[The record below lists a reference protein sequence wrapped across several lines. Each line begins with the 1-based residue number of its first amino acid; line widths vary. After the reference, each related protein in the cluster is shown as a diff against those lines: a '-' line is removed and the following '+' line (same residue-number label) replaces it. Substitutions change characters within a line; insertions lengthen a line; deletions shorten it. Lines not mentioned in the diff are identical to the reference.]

1 MIKAFQNGEDIH
13 ASTASKLFDVPLDE
27 VTKTQRSQAK
37 TVNFGILYGQGA
49 FGLAEQTGL
58 SRKEAKEMIESYF
71 ETYPKLKKY
80 MADQVL
86 KAKEMGYTLDDL
98 VGPDAKPAGISD
110 KSRAGSVPGP
120 AKYRSKD
127 DPSLTWS
134 GRGRPPR
141 WIKEAQESG
150 IDLETLSVDTEE

>member
-1 MIKAFQNGEDIH
+1 MTTYDLKSMSMQE
-13 ASTASKLFDVPLDE
+13 L
-27 VTKTQRSQAK
+27 KTLQKKIDR
-37 TVNFGILYGQGA
+37 
-49 FGLAEQTGL
+49 EMTGRDKRQ
-58 SRKEAKEMIESYF
+58 RKEAFAAVKE
-71 ETYPKLKKY
+71 
-80 MADQVL
+80 
-86 KAKEMGYTLDDL
+86 KAKELGYSLDDL

-110 KSRAGSVPGP
+110 KPRAGSVPGP